1 MAFSLKQTPVYSG
14 ATLLVEFSLDVPLS
28 SMGAYYV
35 VYEGSQQRH
44 VTTARL
50 ISPTRLHSI
59 VPSHNI
65 PEDVLVTV
73 VDFQGKDKPS
83 TTLATSSIVFERD
96 GVLHLAQF
104 LIDSVFHLH
113 ALENHELIKSDD
125 FNLADEE
132 LSSLDWR
139 LRRALTYLTIPDWW
153 STLGD
158 ELNSDHPSPRE
169 SLLHFAARLGLTKV
183 AHFFLRKAGS
193 ETLLTLPNHQGQL
206 PKDVAL
212 DNGFCGLAE
221 LLSEYN
227 LKSLLPL
234 GGWIVKEEG
243 RVQTQ
248 DTGDVTLTSDIKT
261 HHRSIDEDIKVLQV
275 IQLQVDIGD
284 TDFTSCW
291 QTEWP
296 TAVTAPDMTTADES
310 TTDQMFQ
317 EICEKAEELSGIISA
332 DDYGDTSEDTYTDPN
347 LDSQHAPAEAWA
359 GEECEVAME
368 TEEATHGHHD
378 GESDDN
384 ELMEGSIELI
394 HGVNEQLLARI
405 HEKTAGLQR
414 ILDQFKKRKK
424 DLRAENLA
432 RFSTSCPHLDVAAR
446 NSPLP
451 VIDEADISRSMVD
464 LLDDN
469 TDDCRDGPSSV
480 CSGDTYSS
488 STPNLADNP
497 VQVTVDGTTLES
509 SSDFGLQAQEYDQ
522 CLTDYNN
529 GNVQQVR
536 HRSPLLV
543 RQNGQETAANN
554 MLIHGS
560 KSAQLTPDEDD
571 TDDDSFQNYGSVG
584 YLNSPSD
591 PYRRQLHSVSDVA
604 DGKAASLKRDGMSRG
619 SANKNRYSADIETMM
634 RSSKDSPEAM
644 SPMGSGVRSSI
655 HGFMHNKITKAFSM
669 SSIPAATNAEK
680 GKGGTYKGSDK
691 QLPSYVLI
699 QKLIAEHDA
708 QFHNGGKIPEE
719 DYDNPDRHP
728 NSLSHKKQKPEITL
742 LDFLNDS
749 SNFTDSTIS
758 LSQKT
763 KEKDEKKRK
772 GGVFSR
778 FNSYRSKTKKNKDKE
793 GKENKNRSSQH
804 RFVSVSFSNATRC
817 DVCHKVLNN
826 KPALRCQS
834 CELNVHESSCKENL
848 TPCDKSRLKGQVPRQ
863 SSTENEA
870 MIGGPEPIVS
880 GLVNHSRSASFRDN
894 TTRVPAVYVGSV
906 SQPLYGAEPPLQ
918 PEVAK
923 MYTSQDKGQRKS
935 LPSPSLF
942 SSPHIGTYLQWRRA
956 SVPNVDRAIVEEE
969 GDSGNVSRLS
979 PIHASADSI
988 TRSTESLDEVDG
1000 VRTYHYD
1007 ESELNALD
1015 CPRTRELE

>member
-1 MAFSLKQTPVYSG
+1 MQGEDGSEEKKYTSVRPKRYNRKIKLTPYSTRTVPTPFDSEHVILQNTNTNIEAEPSTSSQVCEQSNVHQHEKLAEDSNCEKNLDFG
-14 ATLLVEFSLDVPLS
+14 KTIKELLEEVNAYNEIIDEVPEICEDTELLSDNEGSDCEIGDSFDFEDNTHTSTEDVPLEDRPIYS
-28 SMGAYYV
+28 GHSMTVGTSLLLILLYTITHEISGSQLSDLLVLIGLHCAEEHPGLKKGSIELIH
-35 VYEGSQQRH
+35 EGS
-44 VTTARL
+44 
-50 ISPTRLHSI
+50 I
-59 VPSHNI
+59 
-65 PEDVLVTV
+65 
-73 VDFQGKDKPS
+73 
-83 TTLATSSIVFERD
+83 
-96 GVLHLAQF
+96 
-104 LIDSVFHLH
+104 
-113 ALENHELIKSDD
+113 ELI
-125 FNLADEE
+125 
-132 LSSLDWR
+132 
-139 LRRALTYLTIPDWW
+139 
-153 STLGD
+153 
-158 ELNSDHPSPRE
+158 H
-169 SLLHFAARLGLTKV
+169 
-183 AHFFLRKAGS
+183 
-193 ETLLTLPNHQGQL
+193 
-206 PKDVAL
+206 
-212 DNGFCGLAE
+212 
-221 LLSEYN
+221 
-227 LKSLLPL
+227 
-234 GGWIVKEEG
+234 
-243 RVQTQ
+243 
-248 DTGDVTLTSDIKT
+248 
-261 HHRSIDEDIKVLQV
+261 
-275 IQLQVDIGD
+275 
-284 TDFTSCW
+284 
-291 QTEWP
+291 
-296 TAVTAPDMTTADES
+296 
-310 TTDQMFQ
+310 
-317 EICEKAEELSGIISA
+317 
-332 DDYGDTSEDTYTDPN
+332 
-347 LDSQHAPAEAWA
+347 
-359 GEECEVAME
+359 
-368 TEEATHGHHD
+368 
-378 GESDDN
+378 
-384 ELMEGSIELI
+384 EGSIELI

-414 ILDQFKKRKK
+414 ILDQ

-691 QLPSYVLI
+691 
-699 QKLIAEHDA
+699 HA

-935 LPSPSLF
+935 LPSPS
-942 SSPHIGTYLQWRRA
+942 
-956 SVPNVDRAIVEEE
+956 RAIVEEE

-988 TRSTESLDEVDG
+988 TRSTESLDEVD
-1000 VRTYHYD
+1000 
-1007 ESELNALD
+1007 
-1015 CPRTRELE
+1015 